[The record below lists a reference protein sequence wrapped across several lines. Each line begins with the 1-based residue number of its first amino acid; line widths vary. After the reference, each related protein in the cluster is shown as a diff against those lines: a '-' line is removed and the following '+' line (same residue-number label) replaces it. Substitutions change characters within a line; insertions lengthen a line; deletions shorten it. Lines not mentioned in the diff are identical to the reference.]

1 MNILLKPYQ
10 ETAVERCL
18 KGISRSAE
26 DWDDSK
32 QTSAVSL
39 AAFTS
44 AGKTIIAT
52 ALIERLRFGD
62 GAEMRANPDFTV
74 LWVTNSPSLNEQTTK
89 KMESTSRL
97 KRDEDLVEIDENLTG
112 SALTPGKVYFLNTQK
127 LAKTASK
134 YRQSESRPVSLE
146 QMIRNTVNHLG
157 TNFLMVI
164 DEAHIGTRKD
174 ERGGQPIA
182 YRLMNGADGAGM
194 FPIVLGISATPQR
207 FLDGIKGTG
216 RATHT
221 VEVPV
226 KDIRESG
233 LIKDRLLAHVPT
245 DGEYVESKLLKQ
257 AVDKWAES
265 DAAWDAL
272 HQSDKQNFAAV
283 KPLLLIPVEPGI
295 SGQRIGEILADLR
308 KHDERLDGAAV
319 THSFG
324 EKTDIT
330 LGSDRLRHIL
340 PEDIQETS
348 YVRAV
353 LFKDAL
359 TTGWDCPRAEVLIS
373 LRSANEPTYVKQMIG
388 RMVRTPLAEK
398 IEGHPFLND
407 VTMYLPHYNLD
418 TIEQVRKDL
427 QGDTDDSLATEVVT
441 RPVDLRLVD
450 VILGAKK
457 AGVLVEDDTVIN
469 RMRLIKS
476 HKRPRRRRGPVPR
489 LGELARLL
497 ESTNVLK
504 GAEKSADRALAA
516 VMLETYEADKD
527 RIDDLALGSAAT
539 KVAVVDIG
547 DGLGGVKDVKS
558 GDLVTEYTVDGL
570 PTGAEAQRRFEEAK
584 RACGAGVALEQVWQE
599 AAGEDPTAARFND
612 SDAHVEAQLIATE
625 IGLIEGVRDIVNTAA
640 EAKFDS
646 WVKAH
651 GGKLQF
657 AAKAA
662 YVELMAAAGVSIP
675 VELTWPAVL
684 HGERDSDILAPDG
697 HIYVRTDGQYP
708 LPKPLNPWESETVA
722 AMAALPG
729 FVGWWRN
736 PTGGDNALGVRYA
749 STTGEER
756 TLYPD
761 FLGVYRD
768 GDHVRF
774 VVFDPHENYFDGQSR
789 KKWLG
794 LAEYLRADYNV
805 DDNGDRIID
814 TAWAIIRPT
823 QEAALQAIDLGDDE
837 VVEMLQDAN
846 IDLASQVFATK
857 GFALA

>member
-62 GAEMRANPDFTV
+62 GAELRANSDFTV

-89 KMESTSRL
+89 KMVATSRL

-134 YRQSESRPVSLE
+134 YQQSESRPVSLE

-182 YRLMNGADGAGM
+182 YRLMNGANGTGM
-194 FPIVLGISATPQR
+194 SPIVLGISATPQR

-233 LIKDRLLAHVPT
+233 LIKERLLAHVPT

-257 AVDKWAES
+257 AVDMWAES

-272 HQSDKQNFAAV
+272 HQSDKQAYAAV
-283 KPLLLIPVEPGI
+283 KPLLLIQVEPGI
-295 SGQRIGEILADLR
+295 GDGRIGEILADLR
-308 KHDERLDGAAV
+308 KHDERLDGIAV
-319 THSFG
+319 AHSFG
-324 EKTDIT
+324 EKNDIT
-330 LGSDRLRHIL
+330 TGPDTLRHIA

-373 LRSANEPTYVKQMIG
+373 LRTANDMTYVKQMIG

-407 VTMYLPHYNLD
+407 VTMYLPHYNLE

-427 QGDTDDSLATEVVT
+427 QGDSDDSLTTEVVT
-441 RPVDLRLVD
+441 RPVDLELVD
-450 VILGAKK
+450 
-457 AGVLVEDDTVIN
+457 
-469 RMRLIKS
+469 
-476 HKRPRRRRGPVPR
+476 
-489 LGELARLL
+489 
-497 ESTNVLK
+497 
-504 GAEKSADRALAA
+504 
-516 VMLETYEADKD
+516 
-527 RIDDLALGSAAT
+527 
-539 KVAVVDIG
+539 AVVDVTS
-547 DGLGGVKDVKS
+547 GG
-558 GDLVTEYTVDGL
+558 
-570 PTGAEAQRRFEEAK
+570 
-584 RACGAGVALEQVWQE
+584 GAGRGRHHPRQNATHQE
-599 AAGEDPTAARFND
+599 SQAAQASPRPRTA
-612 SDAHVEAQLIATE
+612 
-625 IGLIEGVRDIVNTAA
+625 
-640 EAKFDS
+640 
-646 WVKAH
+646 
-651 GGKLQF
+651 
-657 AAKAA
+657 
-662 YVELMAAAGVSIP
+662 
-675 VELTWPAVL
+675 
-684 HGERDSDILAPDG
+684 
-697 HIYVRTDGQYP
+697 
-708 LPKPLNPWESETVA
+708 
-722 AMAALPG
+722 
-729 FVGWWRN
+729 
-736 PTGGDNALGVRYA
+736 TG
-749 STTGEER
+749 
-756 TLYPD
+756 
-761 FLGVYRD
+761 
-768 GDHVRF
+768 
-774 VVFDPHENYFDGQSR
+774 
-789 KKWLG
+789 
-794 LAEYLRADYNV
+794 
-805 DDNGDRIID
+805 
-814 TAWAIIRPT
+814 
-823 QEAALQAIDLGDDE
+823 
-837 VVEMLQDAN
+837 
-846 IDLASQVFATK
+846 
-857 GFALA
+857 